1 MDTVPK
7 ILELKGIDP
16 ETAFNEAQREAR
28 HLYGHSGRTGTLA
41 DADGC
46 IVVSGPALLP
56 WDCRRVAQQ
65 VLRDGHAKPG
75 GPVFLLRLADLGRS
89 RTVRAMV
96 DITGMLP
103 GQADDAIDAAVR
115 EKISDEGWGISAV
128 EVRDEDAEGTERKG
142 LRRSKVVLTPGKGAR
157 ITRYSIRHAETG
169 RELTSKENLSAA
181 RVWMKD
187 ALLAGSAP
195 MVCVGEFVKE
205 DGPLLS
211 GASQVLKQTVAVVGT
226 VGAPVPGG
234 NGSYLAA
241 GSFPLPGN

>member
-1 MDTVPK
+1 MNAVPK

-16 ETAFNEAQREAR
+16 ETAFNEAQQEAR

-75 GPVFLLRLADLGRS
+75 GPVFLLRLADVGRS

-96 DITGMLP
+96 DVTGMTP
-103 GQADDAIDAAVR
+103 GQADDAIDAAIR
-115 EKISDEGWGISAV
+115 EKITDEASGIASV

-142 LRRSKVVLTPGKGAR
+142 QRRSKVVLTPGKGAR
-157 ITRYSIRHAETG
+157 VTRYSIRHAETG
-169 RELTSKENLSAA
+169 RELIAKDNLSAA
-181 RVWMKD
+181 RLWMKE

-195 MVCVGEFVKE
+195 MVCVGEFLKE
-205 DGPLLS
+205 DGPLLT
-211 GASQVLKQTVAVVGT
+211 GRTQVLKQTLAVAAS